1 MRRLYFA
8 ARVALPYDGGRR
20 RLRTNAPVMHRP
32 SYRVLVLLAAAAV
45 AGCGTMD
52 KSPGSKG
59 GGVQAVLLGPG
70 GTGNPVNVRFV
81 DRGDGVTMTIF
92 ATNLPLGTYR
102 VLVHVNGNCSSPN
115 FFSAGPAW
123 APPGS
128 SKPANS
134 LTPEFTTNSDGDL
147 TLTVRIPDART
158 TGPDGLLGKSVVL
171 HLGPITEAVPG
182 VRNERVLCGVI
193 GPLLSFFN

>member
-1 MRRLYFA
+1 MMAGA
-8 ARVALPYDGGRR
+8 APHADPS
-20 RLRTNAPVMHRP
+20 VMHRNL
-32 SYRVLVLLAAAAV
+32 RRCLVPLAAAAI
-45 AGCGTMD
+45 AGCSTAD
-52 KSPGSKG
+52 TSPGSKG
-59 GGVQAVLLGPG
+59 GGVQAVMLRPG

-81 DRGDGVTMTIF
+81 DRGDGVTMTLF

-102 VLVHVNGNCSSPN
+102 ALVHVNGNCTSPN

-123 APPGS
+123 APAGS
-128 SKPANS
+128 PVPANR

-147 TLTVRIPDART
+147 TLTMHIAGART

-171 HLGPITEAVPG
+171 HEGPVTEAVPG
-182 VRNERVLCGVI
+182 VRNERELCGVI